1 MEKKMETFSEQDFEI
16 YLRPTWFI
24 DSNAPTVAEFAHSTT
39 SGASTDVE
47 KAIKLYYAVRD
58 SVRYNPYACV
68 FDPSVFQASAVLSAK
83 VGFCVQKSILMAA
96 VTRAVGIP
104 ARLGYADVRNHLT
117 TKRLRELMGTDVFV
131 YHGYTELYLDGK
143 WVKATPVFNR
153 SLCER
158 FKVKPLE
165 FDGQRDSIFHPFD
178 IEGRRHM
185 EYLRDHGHFADFPLD
200 KMAAAFKET
209 YPALFENDTVWA
221 RSDFEDEAAR
231 EN

>member
-1 MEKKMETFSEQDFEI
+1 MGMRTGDFEI
-16 YLRPTWFI
+16 YLHPTWFI
-24 DSNAPTVAEFAHSTT
+24 DSDSPSVAEFARSTV
-39 SGASTDVE
+39 GDAGTDVE
-47 KAIKLYYAVRD
+47 KAVKLYYAVRD
-58 SVRYNPYACV
+58 SVRYDPYAIV
-68 FDPSVFQASAVLSAK
+68 PDPAAFRASAVLAAK
-83 VGFCVQKSILMAA
+83 AGFCVQKAILMAA

-165 FDGQRDSIFHPFD
+165 FDGKSDSIFHPFD
-178 IEGRRHM
+178 AEGRRHM
-185 EYLRDHGHFADFPLD
+185 EYLRDHGHFDDFPFD
-200 KMAAAFKET
+200 KMAAAFRQA
-209 YPALFENDTVWA
+209 YPTLFERGADWA
-221 RSDFEDEAAR
+221 RGDFGQEAAQER
-231 EN
+231 RA

>member
-1 MEKKMETFSEQDFEI
+1 MGMISKDFEI

-24 DSNAPTVAEFAHSTT
+24 DSDSPTVAEFARSTT
-39 SGASTDVE
+39 GDVGTDTE
-47 KAIKLYYAVRD
+47 KATKLYYAVRD
-58 SVRYNPYACV
+58 SVRYDPYAIV
-68 FDPSVFQASAVLSAK
+68 PDPNAFRASTVLAAK
-83 VGFCVQKSILMAA
+83 AGFCVQKAILMAA

-117 TKRLRELMGTDVFV
+117 TERLRELMGTDVFV
-131 YHGYTELYLDGK
+131 YHGYTELYLDSK

-165 FDGQRDSIFHPFD
+165 FDGKSDSIFHPFD
-178 IEGRRHM
+178 AEGRRHM
-185 EYLRDHGHFADFPLD
+185 EYLRDHGHFDDFPFA

-209 YPALFENDTVWA
+209 YPVIFEKGAAWA
-221 RSDFEDEAAR
+221 KGDFEQEATR

>member
-1 MEKKMETFSEQDFEI
+1 METFSEQDFEI

-24 DSNAPTVAEFAHSTT
+24 DSDSPPVAEFAQSATG
-39 SGASTDVE
+39 GAGTDVE
-47 KAIKLYYAVRD
+47 KAVKLYYAVRD
-58 SVRYNPYACV
+58 FVRYDPYTIAH
-68 FDPSVFQASAVLSAK
+68 DPTAYRASAVLAARA
-83 VGFCVQKSILMAA
+83 GFCVQKAILMAA

-131 YHGYTELYLDGK
+131 YHGYAELYLDGK
-143 WVKATPVFNR
+143 WIKATPVFNR

-165 FDGQRDSIFHPFD
+165 FDGKSDSIFHPLD
-178 IEGRRHM
+178 AEGRRHM

-209 YPALFENDTVWA
+209 YPVLFEKGADWA
-221 RSDFEDEAAR
+221 KGDFEQEASR